1 MLNTMAPTLVDTS
14 GIVEADPKPPV
25 LWIHGSEDVIV
36 SDQSFFDFCMLGKAG
51 AVPGWPGEEEAPPQ
65 PMKQQIRDVLARY
78 RDGGGEVTE
87 VELEGC
93 GHSPHVERLE
103 EFRTALLRLVTG

>member
-1 MLNTMAPTLVDTS
+1 
-14 GIVEADPKPPV
+14 
-25 LWIHGSEDVIV
+25 
-36 SDQSFFDFCMLGKAG
+36 MLGKAG